1 MDLILQK
8 LFEIKKRP
16 ELYINKKSLKYLRMY
31 ISGYLQRQYEIDN
44 SYRTPFD
51 GFSSYVNEKYNYG
64 SNALDWERILHFVI
78 GDDEKAFDVFFE
90 LLEEY
95 IAGMEQ

>member
-16 ELYINKKSLKYLRMY
+16 ELYLGKKTLPYLNMY
-31 ISGYLQRQYEIDN
+31 ISGYLHRQYEIDN
-44 SYRTPFD
+44 SYRTPLE
-51 GFSSYVNEKYNYG
+51 GFSAYVNEKYNYG